1 MLDFLEDQNPLIRNS
16 SKNWLLESMISF
28 QRVIDPILE
37 ILLLSKMGQWDQK
50 NKQYFYTQ
58 VYETRITNE
67 AFRKLKSVLLNAG
80 ENFIM

>member
-50 NKQYFYTQ
+50 NK
-58 VYETRITNE
+58 
-67 AFRKLKSVLLNAG
+67 
-80 ENFIM
+80 